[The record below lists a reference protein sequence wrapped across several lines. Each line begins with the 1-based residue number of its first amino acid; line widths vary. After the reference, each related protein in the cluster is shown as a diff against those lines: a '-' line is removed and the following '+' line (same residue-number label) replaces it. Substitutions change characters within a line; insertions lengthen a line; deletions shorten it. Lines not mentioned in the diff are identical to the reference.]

1 MSEETKLYPLTNSQK
16 GLWYTEQFYP
26 GTAIGNIVASTSLKE
41 TIDYGKLAIAVNLFI
56 KRHDGMRLRI
66 TDNNLEPEQYIA
78 EYQEK
83 EFEYIDFSVQG
94 GREAFYKWADI
105 EAQVPF
111 QLINSDL
118 FHFCLFKI
126 SENEGGVFARI
137 HHLISDAWTMALMC
151 NEIGSSYK
159 MLVNEGTIPDGNP
172 PSYIDFIKSEQDFE
186 KSIEFKS
193 AKQFWDNLFDTI
205 PETAALK
212 PRREYTASTQA
223 KRNNFNVNK
232 ELTHKIIQYSNRNK
246 VSGFILFLSA
256 LSIYINRV
264 TGKEDIIIGIPV
276 LLRPTLKEQVTVGMF
291 IDTVPV
297 RLKID
302 QNLSC
307 EKYITWVSQVWKEIR
322 KHRYPYNRL
331 LHDIRKKHHTQEML
345 YDIVLS
351 YHKARVFLPGDLE
364 ACWFFSYSQTNSLCI
379 SVSDHENTGNLT
391 IDVDYLAELFEE
403 REIQQINDGLLTI
416 IEDMVGNPGKKP
428 SELEIIS
435 EQEKEQQLYEFND
448 TQSDYPRGK
457 TIHELFA
464 EQVGKTP
471 DKTAVVFE
479 DKNLSYRELNDKASC
494 LAKVLREKGVQ
505 PGEIVGLMVPRSL
518 EMITGILAILKAGGA
533 YLPIDTD
540 YPPERI
546 EYMLED
552 SGARLLL
559 AQAGLMDRI
568 NFNGEILLID
578 GLNLDNG
585 NNSNP
590 ANLNQPSD
598 LAYLIYTSGST
609 GKPKGA
615 VISHTNVVRLIKN
628 SNTAFDFNDQDVWTL
643 FHSIAFDFSVWEMY
657 GALLSGSTLVVVP
670 KDITRDPA
678 AFAKLLKSEGVTV
691 LNQTPSAFY
700 ALLNEEEYKRLPGI
714 RYVIFGGEALQPGK
728 LKEWRKHHPETK
740 LINMYGIT
748 ETTVH
753 VTYKEIQ
760 DHEIESNSA
769 NIGKPLPTT
778 SVYIMDARQNLLP
791 IGCAGEICVGG
802 LGVGRG
808 YLNRPE
814 LTEEK
819 YICNPYIP
827 KETIYRSGDLA
838 RWQADGTLEYLGR
851 IDHQVKIRGYR
862 IELGEIENCLL
873 AWAVIK
879 EAVVIDR
886 NDADG
891 DKYLCAYY
899 VSESELPVTE
909 LRSHLAQA
917 LPHYMIPSYFIRLG
931 ELPLTP
937 NGKIDRKALPGPE
950 GKNNITADYV
960 PPANDTEEILCR
972 IWSEVLGIEK
982 IGVFDNFFDLGG
994 HSLKVTSLIL
1004 RMNKELSIDIMPRQ
1018 IYSTPTIRELLLQIS
1033 DYPCKK
1039 QNRSNENMICLK
1051 KGSKENKNVFLI
1063 HDGSGEIGQ
1072 YSELCKLL
1080 SSDITCWGIS
1090 FQQPAGYL
1098 PIKTRVEELAGK
1110 YIISIKEIQAD
1121 GPYHIVGGCIGGI
1134 IAYEAVSQLEI
1145 HGDQVGLLALMDS
1158 PAPEKVMNDINF
1170 NIDAE
1175 KRLINYLFTD
1185 PDLNK
1190 EMNQIKEIGKL
1201 WEVTV
1206 ERLQGK
1212 PEVLKNARKR
1222 LPAPI
1227 ARMRQ
1232 FTETDL
1238 AGFVYYLCVNR
1249 ILNDAVSSY
1258 APSRRVKA
1266 PVYYFEAINDNIIRD
1281 QTANL
1286 KNWELC
1292 CQNKLNRIIAVTN
1305 HFEMYNLPDIKKLVN
1320 LLEDR
1325 MLGGKQ
1331 AKY

>member
-56 KRHDGMRLRI
+56 KRHDGVRLRI

-448 TQSDYPRGK
+448 TQADYPRGK

-464 EQVGKTP
+464 EQVEKTP

-505 PGEIVGLMVPRSL
+505 PGEIV
-518 EMITGILAILKAGGA
+518 
-533 YLPIDTD
+533 
-540 YPPERI
+540 
-546 EYMLED
+546 
-552 SGARLLL
+552 
-559 AQAGLMDRI
+559 
-568 NFNGEILLID
+568 
-578 GLNLDNG
+578 
-585 NNSNP
+585 
-590 ANLNQPSD
+590 
-598 LAYLIYTSGST
+598 
-609 GKPKGA
+609 
-615 VISHTNVVRLIKN
+615 
-628 SNTAFDFNDQDVWTL
+628 
-643 FHSIAFDFSVWEMY
+643 
-657 GALLSGSTLVVVP
+657 
-670 KDITRDPA
+670 
-678 AFAKLLKSEGVTV
+678 
-691 LNQTPSAFY
+691 
-700 ALLNEEEYKRLPGI
+700 
-714 RYVIFGGEALQPGK
+714 
-728 LKEWRKHHPETK
+728 
-740 LINMYGIT
+740 
-748 ETTVH
+748 
-753 VTYKEIQ
+753 
-760 DHEIESNSA
+760 
-769 NIGKPLPTT
+769 
-778 SVYIMDARQNLLP
+778 
-791 IGCAGEICVGG
+791 
-802 LGVGRG
+802 
-808 YLNRPE
+808 
-814 LTEEK
+814 
-819 YICNPYIP
+819 
-827 KETIYRSGDLA
+827 
-838 RWQADGTLEYLGR
+838 
-851 IDHQVKIRGYR
+851 
-862 IELGEIENCLL
+862 
-873 AWAVIK
+873 
-879 EAVVIDR
+879 
-886 NDADG
+886 
-891 DKYLCAYY
+891 
-899 VSESELPVTE
+899 
-909 LRSHLAQA
+909 
-917 LPHYMIPSYFIRLG
+917 
-931 ELPLTP
+931 
-937 NGKIDRKALPGPE
+937 
-950 GKNNITADYV
+950 
-960 PPANDTEEILCR
+960 
-972 IWSEVLGIEK
+972 
-982 IGVFDNFFDLGG
+982 
-994 HSLKVTSLIL
+994 
-1004 RMNKELSIDIMPRQ
+1004 
-1018 IYSTPTIRELLLQIS
+1018 
-1033 DYPCKK
+1033 
-1039 QNRSNENMICLK
+1039 
-1051 KGSKENKNVFLI
+1051 
-1063 HDGSGEIGQ
+1063 
-1072 YSELCKLL
+1072 
-1080 SSDITCWGIS
+1080 
-1090 FQQPAGYL
+1090 
-1098 PIKTRVEELAGK
+1098 
-1110 YIISIKEIQAD
+1110 
-1121 GPYHIVGGCIGGI
+1121 
-1134 IAYEAVSQLEI
+1134 
-1145 HGDQVGLLALMDS
+1145 
-1158 PAPEKVMNDINF
+1158 
-1170 NIDAE
+1170 
-1175 KRLINYLFTD
+1175 
-1185 PDLNK
+1185 
-1190 EMNQIKEIGKL
+1190 
-1201 WEVTV
+1201 
-1206 ERLQGK
+1206 
-1212 PEVLKNARKR
+1212 
-1222 LPAPI
+1222 
-1227 ARMRQ
+1227 
-1232 FTETDL
+1232 
-1238 AGFVYYLCVNR
+1238 
-1249 ILNDAVSSY
+1249 
-1258 APSRRVKA
+1258 
-1266 PVYYFEAINDNIIRD
+1266 
-1281 QTANL
+1281 
-1286 KNWELC
+1286 
-1292 CQNKLNRIIAVTN
+1292 
-1305 HFEMYNLPDIKKLVN
+1305 
-1320 LLEDR
+1320 
-1325 MLGGKQ
+1325 
-1331 AKY
+1331 